1 MRQPRAKSFL
11 RTLLAVHNRAHSP
24 LPSLRLWLQSTILL
38 AVVAGYSTLYA
49 FSSALMDDERV
60 NRHRQLVAMLQ
71 RELRSGTVDLPLPGG
86 FGIQAQWVE
95 GADVQIP
102 SLVEDSDG
110 SAWMLSR
117 TAVAE
122 GLGSGRQNSVLE
134 VRHNVTASLRR
145 QQRDQLLLIAAAGL
159 SVLLTSVLL
168 RLVIWRGLLLPLVA
182 LRSELDV
189 LRASTLAKA
198 LIDPA
203 QQPQELRP
211 IVDAANSLQTR
222 LAAAWAQERS
232 FVDGAA
238 HELRTPVTVISSH
251 AQRLQA
257 IGDPRMRDGITSI
270 VQESERMGRL
280 ISSLL
285 DLARDQ
291 ASRLQLRLE
300 TVDPEALLLASFERL
315 QPLAPHR
322 LRLAAAS
329 HDDLGR
335 LRLDPDRLHQ
345 CLAALVENALRYSND
360 GVELAVVQRGD
371 AIAFHVLDRGPGIAA
386 DERDKVLERFARGRA
401 AVGTRGSGIGL
412 AVVTVLMAAMGGR
425 LEINDR
431 TSGGADLALCF
442 KVLAHQPW
450 P

>member
-1 MRQPRAKSFL
+1 MRSRG
-11 RTLLAVHNRAHSP
+11 HSP

-49 FSSALMDDERV
+49 FSSVLMNDERA
-60 NRHRQLVAMLQ
+60 NRHRQLVSMLQ
-71 RELRSGTVDLPLPGG
+71 RELSSGTIALPLPSG
-86 FGIQAQWVE
+86 FGVEAQWLN
-95 GADVQIP
+95 GADVQP
-102 SLVEDSDG
+102 PTLVVNGDGTTWMESITEVSASDG
-110 SAWMLSR
+110 DG
-117 TAVAE
+117 VA
-122 GLGSGRQNSVLE
+122 NPWLE
-134 VRHNVTASLRR
+134 VRHNISASVRR
-145 QQRDQLLLIAAAGL
+145 QRRDELLLIAASGT
-159 SVLLTSVLL
+159 SVLVTSLLL
-168 RLVIWRGLLLPLVA
+168 RLVIWRGLLQPLVA
-182 LRSELDV
+182 LRRELDV
-189 LRASTLAKA
+189 LRASTLAKEM
-198 LIDPA
+198 IDPT

-251 AQRLQA
+251 AQRLQVS
-257 IGDPRMRDGITSI
+257 GDPRCRDAITSI

-300 TVDPEALLLASFERL
+300 RWDPEALLLASFERL

-329 HDDLGR
+329 NDDLGQ
-335 LRLDPDRLHQ
+335 LRLDPDRFHQ
-345 CLAALVENALRYSND
+345 CLAALVENALRYSS
-360 GVELAVVQRGD
+360 GLVELGVVQRGD
-371 AIAFHVLDRGPGIAA
+371 AIAFHVLDRGPGIAP
-386 DERDKVLERFARGRA
+386 DEREQVLERFARGRA

-412 AVVTVLMAAMGGR
+412 AVVSVLMRAMGGT
-425 LEINDR
+425 LKISDR
-431 TSGGADLALCF
+431 AGGGADLALDF
-442 KVLAHQPW
+442 TVSARP
-450 P
+450 PGP

>member
-1 MRQPRAKSFL
+1 MRSPS
-11 RTLLAVHNRAHSP
+11 HSP

-49 FSSALMDDERV
+49 FSSVLMDDERV
-60 NRHRQLVAMLQ
+60 HRHRQLVTMLH
-71 RELRSGTVDLPLPGG
+71 RELLTGTVTLPLPTGLG
-86 FGIQAQWVE
+86 LQAQWLNSADPKPPTLVVDDDGTTWMESVDTVSLNGETSITE
-95 GADVQIP
+95 G
-102 SLVEDSDG
+102 
-110 SAWMLSR
+110 
-117 TAVAE
+117 T
-122 GLGSGRQNSVLE
+122 LE
-134 VRHNVTASLRR
+134 VRHNITPSLRR
-145 QQRDQLLLIAAAGL
+145 QRRDELLLIAAAG
-159 SVLLTSVLL
+159 TSVMVTSFLL
-168 RLVIWRGLLLPLVA
+168 RLVIWRGLLQPLVA
-182 LRSELDV
+182 LRTELDV
-189 LRASTLAKA
+189 LCASTLAKA

-222 LAAAWAQERS
+222 LASAWSQERS

-257 IGDPRMRDGITSI
+257 IGDPRFRDAITSI

-300 TVDPEALLLASFERL
+300 HVDPEALLLASFERL

-322 LRLAAAS
+322 LRIAAAS
-329 HDDLGR
+329 NDDLGR
-335 LRLDPDRLHQ
+335 LRLDPERLHQ
-345 CLAALVENALRYSND
+345 CMAALVENALHYSSGLVD
-360 GVELAVVQRGD
+360 LAVVQRGD
-371 AIAFHVLDRGPGIAA
+371 AITFHVLDRGPGIAA

-412 AVVTVLMAAMGGR
+412 AMVTVLMTAMGGTLAIR
-425 LEINDR
+425 DR
-431 TSGGADLALCF
+431 EGGGADLGLRF
-442 KVLAHQPW
+442 KVSACP
-450 P
+450 PGP